1 MMEPDKMRAE
11 KDPLTMA
18 LSAQYKGVMMPDLAL
33 NENDVADLLAYIE
46 TRSQAPQTN
55 SAAVDERPDAN
66 ETSAQ

>member
-1 MMEPDKMRAE
+1 MRAE

-18 LSAQYKGVMMPDLAL
+18 LSEKYKGVMMPDLAL
-33 NENDVADLLAYIE
+33 NENDVTDLLAYIE

-55 SAAVDERPDAN
+55 SAAVDDRSDAN